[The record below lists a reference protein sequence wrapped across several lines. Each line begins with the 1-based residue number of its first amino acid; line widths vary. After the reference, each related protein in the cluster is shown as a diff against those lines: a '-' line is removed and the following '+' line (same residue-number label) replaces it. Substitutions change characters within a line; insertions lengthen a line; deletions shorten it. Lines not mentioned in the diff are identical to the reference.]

1 MKTFDFLRIQNDSQV
16 IHTLKDFYDENGFVI
31 IERVFENDDIED
43 IQLILNEIADRRKKQ
58 GYNPYSNYL
67 APHLDLPA
75 VVDTARN
82 DRLVQCVN
90 YLLKGQPDLLNT
102 QILFNPPGTIG
113 YTTHQDN
120 WYNRTKPAD
129 GMITCWIPLEKCD
142 PLNGTIYVF
151 PGSHREDLLPTK
163 KDWVFLAA
171 TTSEFIKA
179 KLRSFFTKSRVEN
192 KRVLS
197 RFLHTAV
204 PEKYEKVAV
213 EIEPGSVCLFH
224 GNLVHGS
231 WDNSS
236 NRYRKVLVVCYIR
249 EDASFR
255 KGLFANRR
263 RITLGYSS
271 PPHSERNTL
280 ILKSEWVLSF

>member
-1 MKTFDFLRIQNDSQV
+1 MKTFDFLQIQNDSK
-16 IHTLKDFYDENGFVI
+16 TADALKTFYNEYGFAI
-31 IERVFENDDIED
+31 IERLFENNDIEK
-43 IQLILNEIADRRKKQ
+43 IRLIFNGIAETRKKQ
-58 GYNPYSNYL
+58 GHAPYSNYL

-75 VVDTARN
+75 IVDTARN
-82 DRLVQCVN
+82 ERLVQCVN
-90 YLLKGQPDLLNT
+90 HLLKGWPDLLNT

-151 PGSHREDLLPTK
+151 PGSHKEGLLPTR
-163 KDWVFLAA
+163 KDWGFLAA
-171 TTSEFIKA
+171 TYGKFFKE
-179 KLRSFFTKSRVEN
+179 KLRGFFKGSRVEN

-197 RFLHTAV
+197 RFLHTTV

-213 EIEPGSVCLFH
+213 RIEPGSVCLFH

-236 NRYRKVLVVCYIR
+236 NHFRKVLVVCYIR
-249 EDASFR
+249 DGATFK

-263 RITLGYSS
+263 RIPLG
-271 PPHSERNTL
+271 T
-280 ILKSEWVLSF
+280 